1 MTLHYEMIPFSKID
15 INIEYFLVRS
25 RGCVVVRVR
34 S

>member
-15 INIEYFLVRS
+15 INIEYLLVRS
-25 RGCVVVRVR
+25 GGCVVVRVR